1 METARPCDLGGL
13 EVLVTRPA
21 GQAAGLCHAV
31 EAANGRPL
39 PLPLMEIA
47 AAADPATRQR
57 LGSATDYDWLIFVSA
72 NAVEHALP
80 YLPSSRD
87 FRIAAVG
94 RSTARALDGAGMT
107 DILVPSTSAD
117 SEGLLA
123 EPALADVAGQRILI
137 VRGCGGRPLL
147 ADALQ
152 SRGAR
157 VEYAEVYRRERPA
170 DTRTRLH
177 ALFHRPPG
185 ALTIT
190 SGEMLENLITLSG
203 SAPSWRDI
211 PLVVVSARVAEMA
224 DRAGFRQVIQARGA
238 DDDAI
243 VAALCGAIAPHQ
255 ESNAGARSST

>member
-21 GQAAGLCHAV
+21 GQAAGLCHAI
-31 EAANGRPL
+31 EAANGRPV
-39 PLPLMEIA
+39 PLPLIQIA
-47 AAADPATRQR
+47 AAAGPTARQR
-57 LGSATDYDWLIFVSA
+57 LASATAYHWLIFVSA

-80 YLPSSRD
+80 HLPSSRD

-107 DILVPSTSAD
+107 DILVPSASAD

-123 EPALADVAGQRILI
+123 EPALAEVAGQRILI
-137 VRGCGGRPLL
+137 VRGSGGRPLL
-147 ADALQ
+147 AETLR

-157 VEYAEVYRRERPA
+157 VDYAEVYRRELPA
-170 DTRTRLH
+170 DTRDRLH
-177 ALFHRPPG
+177 ALLQRPPG

-190 SGEMLENLITLSG
+190 SGEMLANLTSLSG
-203 SAPSWRDI
+203 PADSLRDI

-224 DRAGFRQVIQARGA
+224 HRTGFRQIIQASGA
-238 DDDAI
+238 GDDDI
-243 VAALCGAIAPHQ
+243 VAALCGVLAPHH
-255 ESNAGARSST
+255 EHDARA

>member
-21 GQAAGLCHAV
+21 GQAAALCHAL

-39 PLPLMEIA
+39 PLPLMEIV

-57 LGSATDYDWLIFVSA
+57 LDSATDYDWLIFVST

-80 YLPSSRD
+80 YLPPSRD
-87 FRIAAVG
+87 FGIAAVG
-94 RSTARALDGAGMT
+94 RSTARALDGVGMT

-147 ADALQ
+147 ADTLQ

-157 VEYAEVYRRERPA
+157 VEYAEVYRRELPA

-177 ALFHRPPG
+177 ALLHRPPG
-185 ALTIT
+185 AITIT
-190 SGEMLENLITLSG
+190 SGEMLENLTTLSG
-203 SAPSWRDI
+203 PATSLRDI
-211 PLVVVSARVAEMA
+211 PLVAVSTRVAELA
-224 DRAGFRQVIQARGA
+224 RRAGFRRVIQAGGA
-238 DDDAI
+238 GDDAI
-243 VAALCGAIAPHQ
+243 VATLCEAFAPHH
-255 ESNAGARSST
+255 EPDPSA